1 METLVQTDVWAV
13 KIIRLAIGIVIG
25 VLALPIAAL
34 GLLLMLAGVSVWN
47 FECWVAND

>member
-25 VLALPIAAL
+25 ILALAFGAIGGCFMIAYS
-34 GLLLMLAGVSVWN
+34 LLADLAK
-47 FECWVAND
+47 WVAE